1 MRRFG
6 YFACLAFGLCAMSPV
21 LVSDPAAGVAEAA
34 APAAAAVSNCPV
46 QGPTMENVAKA
57 INNAA
62 NCRAAVGLLKA
73 CAFGSSADNALAQA
87 AISKCEARF
96 SRRISK
102 QRFRAYRDA
111 QRRCDAKYAKMQ
123 GTMYQSA
130 AALCRADAA
139 LAYSRATRRLT
150 R

>member
-1 MRRFG
+1 M
-6 YFACLAFGLCAMSPV
+6 
-21 LVSDPAAGVAEAA
+21 
-34 APAAAAVSNCPV
+34 
-46 QGPTMENVAKA
+46 
-57 INNAA
+57 
-62 NCRAAVGLLKA
+62 
-73 CAFGSSADNALAQA
+73 
-87 AISKCEARF
+87 
-96 SRRISK
+96 SK

-139 LAYSRATRRLT
+139 LAYARATRRLT

>member
-1 MRRFG
+1 MRLFK
-6 YFACLAFGLCAMSPV
+6 YILPFAFGLCAMSPV
-21 LVSDPAAGVAEAA
+21 PGSGSAFAAAAATSA
-34 APAAAAVSNCPV
+34 APAGGNCPV
-46 QGPTMENVAKA
+46 QGMDNVAKA

-62 NCRAAVGLLKA
+62 NCRAAVGMLKA
-73 CAFGSSADNALAQA
+73 CAFGSSADNALASA
-87 AISKCEARF
+87 AIAKCEARF
-96 SRRISK
+96 GRRITK

-111 QRRCDAKYAKMQ
+111 QRRCDAKYAKME

-130 AALCRADAA
+130 AAICRADAA